1 MRKFCDKELE
11 PLAAE
16 IDRTND
22 FPQMRVWVFYNGH
35 VTNCTVY
42 RRSGDS

>member
-1 MRKFCDKELE
+1 VRKMCDKELE

-16 IDRTND
+16 IDRNNE
-22 FPQMRVWVFYNGH
+22 FPQMRVCGIYNNRH
-35 VTNCTVY
+35 VTNCTV